1 MCFSDFHQQLRGE
14 TPSYLQSYSL
24 EEKEPLVRGQENAL
38 GSSSSLT
45 EDLKDVSSVS
55 GETKHLNCKPENE
68 STGCCEQR
76 SPAISDLNDLKKELS
91 ISESE
96 GQTKKLFS
104 CFFCGT
110 TFLTGGLLTI
120 HTTLHTGEKLSSC
133 IICSKTFTLESSL
146 ANHSCAGEFSEY
158 HQSQNEEQVA
168 SKLLSCSQCGEAF
181 SGQED
186 LNLHLKSHS
195 RALKCSICDV
205 GCSDRDA
212 LIQHMRIHTRQ
223 TQFSCSVCGKDFA
236 WRRHLTK
243 HMEVHE
249 KRKKVFRCRI
259 CAAEFY
265 TYYLLS
271 KHKLLHQSSD
281 PGDGKTENK
290 EEEQTEATAE
300 DEGRTEPTRISNTEA
315 HLQPET
321 DAEPQMSIKAENDG
335 FSKNTDSDFIPER
348 GREVS
353 QNTAEPLACRE
364 EVKQEDL
371 HPQIKEEQEETVVS
385 NLHFS
390 PSCLKTEDE
399 EEKPQLSRRPHAE
412 ESAEAEAN
420 GGIPEFSDADT
431 DDSNCW
437 QTERKVQSES
447 NSESD
452 SGRNPF
458 SFSEDKASESLQADT
473 DDSVDSDFWKDDRK
487 PQSNLN
493 SLKHE
498 TSEAGVKYVTDLK
511 PHSCPQCSKAFR
523 YSSYLKIHMRQ
534 HTERYFCSVCG
545 HKSTSSSNLKVH
557 MRTHTGEKPFSC
569 EICSK
574 KYTNKA
580 SMQSH
585 MSVHNAER
593 KYSCDVCKKT
603 FAWFTELKY
612 HQCVGE
618 SSPQRSYEED
628 AGINLKRHI
637 LYNLNE

>member
-1 MCFSDFHQQLRGE
+1 M
-14 TPSYLQSYSL
+14 
-24 EEKEPLVRGQENAL
+24 
-38 GSSSSLT
+38 
-45 EDLKDVSSVS
+45 DLKDISSLSGERKHANPEKPEKEGSGFSVS
-55 GETKHLNCKPENE
+55 
-68 STGCCEQR
+68 
-76 SPAISDLNDLKKELS
+76 DLKEEFS
-91 ISESE
+91 DSES
-96 GQTKKLFS
+96 QTEKLFS

-110 TFLTGGLLTI
+110 TFRTGGLLTL
-120 HTTLHTGEKLSSC
+120 HTTLHTGEKLPRC
-133 IICSKTFTLESSL
+133 IICNKTFSLESNL
-146 ANHSCAGEFSEY
+146 AKHACSGEIPE
-158 HQSQNEEQVA
+158 HHHEEQVA
-168 SKLLSCSQCGEAF
+168 SNELLSCSQCGEAF
-181 SGQED
+181 SGQEE
-186 LNLHLKSHS
+186 LNLHLKGHS

-205 GCSDRDA
+205 GCSDRDS

-243 HMEVHE
+243 HMEVHK
-249 KRKKVFRCRI
+249 KRKKIFRCRI

-281 PGDGKTENK
+281 PADVPAENK
-290 EEEQTEATAE
+290 EEEQMEEE
-300 DEGRTEPTRISNTEA
+300 DGSEPGISN

-321 DAEPQMSIKAENDG
+321 DPQMSIKTENDG
-335 FSKNTDSDFIPER
+335 FSVNADSDLIPER
-348 GREVS
+348 DNEVPLEHREDIPEL
-353 QNTAEPLACRE
+353 QT

-371 HPQIKEEQEETVVS
+371 QIKEEQEETDIS
-385 NLHFS
+385 EIR
-390 PSCLKTEDE
+390 LKTEDDE
-399 EEKPQLSRRPHAE
+399 EEKPQLSRLQAE
-412 ESAEAEAN
+412 MD
-420 GGIPEFSDADT
+420 GGTPEFSDADT

-437 QTERKVQSES
+437 KSENVEQKVQSD
-447 NSESD
+447 SD
-452 SGRNPF
+452 SGGNPF
-458 SFSEDKASESLQADT
+458 SFSDIKGSGSLQPET
-473 DDSVDSDFWKDDRK
+473 DDSVDSDFWKDNRK
-487 PQSNLN
+487 PQSN

-511 PHSCPQCSKAFR
+511 PYSCTQCSKAFR

-569 EICSK
+569 DICSK

-580 SMQSH
+580 SMQAH

-593 KYSCDVCKKT
+593 KYSCDVCKKN

-618 SSPQRSYEED
+618 SSRQQSYEED

>member
-1 MCFSDFHQQLRGE
+1 NSKTTGSDFTMDKNTVGD
-14 TPSYLQSYSL
+14 SF
-24 EEKEPLVRGQENAL
+24 
-38 GSSSSLT
+38 
-45 EDLKDVSSVS
+45 
-55 GETKHLNCKPENE
+55 
-68 STGCCEQR
+68 
-76 SPAISDLNDLKKELS
+76 
-91 ISESE
+91 ISEKL
-96 GQTKKLFS
+96 TKKVVYFY
-104 CFFCGT
+104 
-110 TFLTGGLLTI
+110 
-120 HTTLHTGEKLSSC
+120 
-133 IICSKTFTLESSL
+133 SK
-146 ANHSCAGEFSEY
+146 
-158 HQSQNEEQVA
+158 
-168 SKLLSCSQCGEAF
+168 
-181 SGQED
+181 
-186 LNLHLKSHS
+186 
-195 RALKCSICDV
+195 
-205 GCSDRDA
+205 
-212 LIQHMRIHTRQ
+212 
-223 TQFSCSVCGKDFA
+223 
-236 WRRHLTK
+236 
-243 HMEVHE
+243 
-249 KRKKVFRCRI
+249 
-259 CAAEFY
+259 
-265 TYYLLS
+265 
-271 KHKLLHQSSD
+271 
-281 PGDGKTENK
+281 
-290 EEEQTEATAE
+290 
-300 DEGRTEPTRISNTEA
+300 
-315 HLQPET
+315 
-321 DAEPQMSIKAENDG
+321 
-335 FSKNTDSDFIPER
+335 
-348 GREVS
+348 
-353 QNTAEPLACRE
+353 
-364 EVKQEDL
+364 
-371 HPQIKEEQEETVVS
+371 ETVVS

-390 PSCLKTEDE
+390 PICLKTEDE
-399 EEKPQLSRRPHAE
+399 EEKPQLSQRHHAE

-420 GGIPEFSDADT
+420 GGTPEFSDADT

-511 PHSCPQCSKAFR
+511 PYSCPQCSKAFR

-637 LYNLNE
+637 LYNLNEVSLCNHHTDEEKGNSGEENAPEKKPESPMKIVFPAWKSGSKLYGCIAPILLVMFVAPPMLGWGCEGL